1 VRGFGAAMGTLVL
14 LAALT
19 FFGAVGVGGWRAVVY
34 PPGSAEPSDSPLPLA
49 LSLVVGQSHPFYH
62 LLVGVGLC
70 GLLAS
75 FHGILLVAGRAT
87 FEFGRVGYAPRW
99 LGRVSSR
106 QTPAAALLVNMG
118 VGLLALVSGRT
129 GEIIT
134 LSVFGALTMYVLSM
148 LALLRLRRTEPERPR
163 PFRVPGYPLVPGFAL
178 VGSLFCLGAVLWT
191 QPRVGL
197 VFGALLAGALLWF
210 RLGVP
215 EDVRA
220 QRFET

>member
-1 VRGFGAAMGTLVL
+1 
-14 LAALT
+14 
-19 FFGAVGVGGWRAVVY
+19 
-34 PPGSAEPSDSPLPLA
+34 
-49 LSLVVGQSHPFYH
+49 
-62 LLVGVGLC
+62 
-70 GLLAS
+70 
-75 FHGILLVAGRAT
+75 
-87 FEFGRVGYAPRW
+87 
-99 LGRVSSR
+99 
-106 QTPAAALLVNMG
+106 
-118 VGLLALVSGRT
+118 
-129 GEIIT
+129 
-134 LSVFGALTMYVLSM
+134 M